1 MYFVC
6 RYKEDTYVFC
16 KFTYRSIFVYTYI
29 HILYLYICAY
39 VVCRYKDT
47 YVFCTYTYISIFVY
61 TYILYLY
68 ICAYIFCRYID
79 THMYYVQIQCHD
91 SITCARTHAKQGAN
105 FFFPV
110 FFFQQQKKCEFSN
123 APTQEMCLVY
133 KNKGYVSLTHTTRQC
148 VWHTCVRHTH
158 YTTVCV
164 AHVCA
169 PHVIV
174 CVI

>member
-1 MYFVC
+1 LSVDIKKTHMYFASLHTDLFLCIHTYIFYIYIYVHMSSVDIKTHMYFV
-6 RYKEDTYVFC
+6 R
-16 KFTYRSIFVYTYI
+16 I
-29 HILYLYICAY
+29 HIYL
-39 VVCRYKDT
+39 
-47 YVFCTYTYISIFVY
+47 FFVY

>member
-110 FFFQQQKKCEFSN
+110 FFFQQQTN
-123 APTQEMCLVY
+123 
-133 KNKGYVSLTHTTRQC
+133 VSFQMHQRKRCALYIKTKAMSLSHRLHDSVCGTRVCATHTTRQC
-148 VWHTCVRHTH
+148 VWHTCVRRT
-158 YTTVCV
+158 
-164 AHVCA
+164 
-169 PHVIV
+169 
-174 CVI
+174 